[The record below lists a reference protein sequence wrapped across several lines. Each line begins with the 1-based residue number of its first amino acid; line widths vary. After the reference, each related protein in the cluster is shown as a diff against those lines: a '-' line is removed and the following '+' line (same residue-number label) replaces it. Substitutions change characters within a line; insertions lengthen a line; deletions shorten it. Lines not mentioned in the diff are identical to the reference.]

1 MALSI
6 NMLLFMAGVGILQ
19 SLFLACLIYFHPN
32 SDRSVNKFLAL
43 YVFWLSVPM
52 FTPLLQ
58 QFITWQPLIMVEPF
72 LLLPGPFLYLYVR
85 SFKETINFQKAW
97 VHFILFALY
106 LIIDYSLFVSWSNRF
121 PPGPTVPVEVL
132 HDPLSILRVTVR
144 IAQLFTYP
152 LLARNALNS
161 YQRSINHLFSETSK
175 IDLAWVKWLI
185 NGFMMLTFIM
195 LALYFV
201 LLRDPEN
208 FRLII
213 LINTA
218 MVTPYIYIVTF
229 KGVTQPT
236 LWQAKSGLSK
246 EKAQEELH
254 EAEIIEQVSENE
266 KEKGEKPVL
275 NPERR
280 QDIVARTLVAMEE
293 GKLFLKTELTLQDIA
308 DQLNI
313 PAYQVSQAINEGL
326 KKTFYDLVNGYRVEE
341 AKRLLVDPK
350 RRNNKM
356 LAVAFDAGFNS
367 KTTFNT
373 VFKKFTGFTP
383 TDFKEQ
389 HQLSVAAV

>member
-1 MALSI
+1 
-6 NMLLFMAGVGILQ
+6 MAGVGILQ

-43 YVFWLSVPM
+43 YVLWLSVPM
-52 FTPLLQ
+52 FTPLLL
-58 QFITWQPLIMVEPF
+58 QFIPWQPLIMVEPF
-72 LLLPGPFLYLYVR
+72 LLLAGPFLYLYVR
-85 SFKETINFQKAW
+85 SFKETITFRKAW
-97 VHFILFALY
+97 IHFILFFLY
-106 LIIDYSLFVSWSNRF
+106 LIIDYSLYISWSNRY
-121 PPGPTVPVEVL
+121 PPGPTVPAEVL

-144 IAQLFTYP
+144 IAQLVTYP
-152 LLARNALNS
+152 LLALNALRS
-161 YQRSINHLFSETSK
+161 YQRSITHLFSDTSK

-185 NGFMMLTFIM
+185 NGFLI
-195 LALYFV
+195 LALLMMTFYFV
-201 LLRDPEN
+201 ILRTPED
-208 FRLII
+208 FRLIV

-246 EKAQEELH
+246 AKVQEDLH
-254 EAEIIEQVSENE
+254 EAEIIGQVSENE
-266 KEKGEKPVL
+266 KGKGEKPVL

-280 QDIVARTLVAMEE
+280 QDIVARTVVAMEE
-293 GKLFLKTELTLQDIA
+293 GKLYLKTELTLQDIA

-326 KKTFYDLVNGYRVEE
+326 NKTFYDLVNGYRVEE
-341 AKRLLVDPK
+341 AKRLLIDPK
-350 RRNNKM
+350 SRNNKM

-383 TDFKEQ
+383 TDFKVQ
-389 HQLSVAAV
+389 HQLSVA